1 MDIQA
6 SLKSFSTQPL
16 LKAAR
21 SLFKDTLNIPLSPL
35 ADSPITPDRFFRD
48 NLKDVHAPIQSIY
61 LVGRVENRTF
71 GEQLPPDDFETIE
84 KSLKTDYEG
93 LFILAVDLGENH
105 VTRSELSSLTRDFN
119 RAFKAA
125 PVIVVY
131 KYDHDQTCISL
142 ASCERAAYQ
151 QQWRDGE
158 KPGKVSLLK
167 DIMPGQPHAAHLRF
181 LLQLTVPE
189 RGNTRPTNFRDLH
202 RYWQR
207 VFDNRVLNEQFY
219 KEVAAWYQHAI
230 GCIRLPDCPS
240 HFRDNSEA
248 HVKDFTVRLI
258 CRLMFCWFLKE
269 RGLIPTALLE
279 LRDYRGRAYPLV
291 KNSTEADLNL
301 ELFGQSSS
309 YYRAILQNLFF
320 NALHQPIASRKRKT
334 TEWYRPEEFHP
345 DFDQSS
351 FDRVPCINAALFEKD
366 DGDNVS
372 NRSDEGVFLVPNEL
386 FYAEEITVQRGKGA
400 KNLVKTKGLNRIFA
414 QYKFTIEENTSL
426 EEEVA
431 LDPELLGMVFENL
444 LAEIDPNDDG
454 SADSARKESGSYYT
468 PRRTIDYMVN
478 EALLIHLRNAMGYRE
493 GTLPSGYEQKLENL
507 LYFDQI
513 ESEDA
518 DFRKAVIEALD
529 RVKILDPACGSGAF
543 PVGMLNRMVQLLKLV
558 DPDNHLWIELQVQ
571 RLPDELQ
578 EQTRCDLLS
587 HDNNY
592 PRKLGLIR
600 NAIYGID
607 IQPMAVM
614 ITKLRFFISL
624 LIDQKI
630 DPTNPA
636 ANYGMEQLPNME
648 TKIICANSLQN
659 FAADM
664 YQDAAIE
671 DLARARKRYYQRDLS
686 PAEQAAELDTIITKL
701 DEAFPQ
707 FFKAA
712 LGHPGLNDE
721 AGRRRANRKCL
732 ETWFH
737 FGSMAAPFFS
747 LKFFF
752 PEVAQNGGFDIVIG
766 NPPYGG
772 TSIPDPL
779 KSSLNL
785 GSKDPYGAFISRFI
799 AHDPPLKR
807 HGVLAYI
814 VSDTFMTIKSHKPL
828 REQILQSFIHRMIRV
843 HPDTFSATVNTA
855 IIILEREIPPT
866 ETNRKSLIPDDHSC
880 LMADLTQ
887 VSIHENYSRFLQL
900 LYRTSAASQIGKDV
914 DEGIHIMMGDTW
926 LSESSPEY
934 ALYRYPQNLIRTN
947 SNIPLFVGSPKLF
960 ALMNDTTAS
969 VEFRE
974 INGERIPIRK
984 IAINVK
990 PIELIKLSEIAD
1002 VKVGLQTGD
1011 NESYLFQNPKA
1022 WGNYRSIDKYRK
1034 YLLSEE
1040 DLQLIQSNGNLRQ
1053 SVILNG
1059 ISKDDPTSERYFLG
1073 RYIAPY
1079 DKGGGSDA
1087 DGGWMPNY
1095 WVTTDYFIDWSEW
1108 AVTRMQTLTTQER
1121 NRVQGKVGGNSDI
1134 ASRFQNPDSYF
1145 TGGITFSMRGVY
1157 SPTFRFA
1164 GPNPFDVMSSKLFTS
1179 AMPLS
1184 EVLAW
1189 LASRLGKSIMKNY
1202 LEHTVAFDVDALKE
1216 VPIRFCSQE
1225 ANSLEQIV
1233 TRVMEIQSAEP
1244 RYDYASNEQIEIDRL
1259 VYEAYGLN
1267 EDDIQEVENWYARR
1281 YPALAAAQRA
1291 NLERKLAAE
1300 KETAR

>member
-1 MDIQA
+1 MEIQSA
-6 SLKSFSTQPL
+6 LQSFSTQPL
-16 LKAAR
+16 LKACR

-48 NLKDVHAPIQSIY
+48 NLKDAHAPIQSIY
-61 LVGRVENRTF
+61 LVGRVEDRTF
-71 GEQLPPDDFETIE
+71 SKQLPPDDFETIE
-84 KSLKTDYEG
+84 KSLKSDYEG

-142 ASCERAAYQ
+142 ASCERSAYQ

-167 DIMPGQPHAAHLRF
+167 DIMPAQPHAAHLRF

-240 HFRDNSEA
+240 HFRENSEA

-279 LRDYRGRAYPLV
+279 LRDYRGRVYPLV
-291 KNSTEADLNL
+291 KNSAEADLNL

-345 DFDQSS
+345 DFDRSS
-351 FDRVPCINAALFEKD
+351 FDRVPYINAALFEKD

-386 FYAEEITVQRGKGA
+386 FYAEEITVQRGAGA
-400 KNLVKTKGLNRIFA
+400 RNRVVTKGLNRIFA

-507 LYFDQI
+507 LYFDLI

-518 DFRKAVIEALD
+518 DFCKAVIEALD
-529 RVKILDPACGSGAF
+529 SVKILDPACGSGAF

-578 EQTRCDLLS
+578 EQTRRDLLS

-630 DPTNPA
+630 DPKNPA
-636 ANYGMEQLPNME
+636 TNYGMEQLPNME
-648 TKIICANSLQN
+648 TKVICANSLQN

-671 DLARARKRYYQRDLS
+671 DLALARKRYYQRDLS

-721 AGRRRANRKCL
+721 TGRRRANRKCL

-772 TSIPDPL
+772 TPIPDPL
-779 KSSLNL
+779 KISLNL

-843 HPDTFSATVNTA
+843 HPDTFNATVNTA
-855 IIILEREIPPT
+855 IIILEREIPPSDM
-866 ETNRKSLIPDDHSC
+866 EQKNLIPDDHSC

-900 LYRTSAASQIGKDV
+900 LYRTSAASEIGKDV
-914 DEGIHIMMGDTW
+914 NSGDVHVMSGDGWRSEGS
-926 LSESSPEY
+926 LEY
-934 ALYRYPQNLIRTN
+934 ALYSYPQNIIHKN
-947 SNIPLFVGSPKLF
+947 SNIPFFVASPKLF
-960 ALMNDTTAS
+960 SLMNDTTADLKYRKMDGKNVPVRS
-969 VEFRE
+969 ID
-974 INGERIPIRK
+974 INGQ
-984 IAINVK
+984 V
-990 PIELIKLSEIAD
+990 IELVKLGD
-1002 VKVGLQTGD
+1002 VAEVRQGLATGD
-1011 NESYLFQNPKA
+1011 NNAYLFQNPDA
-1022 WGNYRSIDKYRK
+1022 RGNYRSIEDYRK
-1034 YLLSEE
+1034 YLLIEE
-1040 DLQLIQSNGNLRQ
+1040 DLERICSDEKLRFL
-1053 SVILNG
+1053 VIENG
-1059 ISKDDPTSERYFLG
+1059 ISLNDLSSNRYFGG
-1073 RYIAPY
+1073 RYIVPY
-1079 DKGGGSDA
+1079 DKGGEGDA
-1087 DGGWMPNY
+1087 QGGWLPNY
-1095 WVTTDYFIDWSEW
+1095 YVPTPYYIDWSEDSIE
-1108 AVTRMQTLTTQER
+1108 RLKTTTSER
-1121 NRVQGKVGGNSDI
+1121 QQGRI
-1134 ASRFQNPDSYF
+1134 AARFQNREYYF
-1145 TGGITFSMRGVY
+1145 MQGITWSDAGFY
-1157 SPTFRFA
+1157 SPTMRLS
-1164 GPNPFDVMSSKLFTS
+1164 GKGVFDVKGSRLISSEDPCKLNGCLSSKLIKLWIKSFNNQTVS
-1179 AMPLS
+1179 TQVDDLRDVGISMSMNAKISILV
-1184 EVLAW
+1184 EEII
-1189 LASRLGKSIMKNY
+1189 GKQKK
-1202 LEHTVAFDVDALKE
+1202 H
-1216 VPIRFCSQE
+1216 
-1225 ANSLEQIV
+1225 
-1233 TRVMEIQSAEP
+1233 P

-1281 YPALAAAQRA
+1281 YSALAAAQRA

>member
-6 SLKSFSTQPL
+6 SLQSFSTQPL
-16 LKAAR
+16 LKACR

-48 NLKDVHAPIQSIY
+48 NLKDAHAPIQSIY
-61 LVGRVENRTF
+61 LVGRVEDRTF
-71 GEQLPPDDFETIE
+71 SKQLPPDDFETIE
-84 KSLKTDYEG
+84 KSLKSDYEG

-142 ASCERAAYQ
+142 ASCERSAYQ

-167 DIMPGQPHAAHLRF
+167 DIIPGQPHAAHLRF

-189 RGNTRPTNFRDLH
+189 RGTTRPTNFRDLH

-269 RGLIPTALLE
+269 RGLIPTELLE
-279 LRDYRGRAYPLV
+279 LRDYKGRVYPLV
-291 KNSTEADLNL
+291 KNSAEADLNL

-351 FDRVPCINAALFEKD
+351 FDRVPYINAALFEKD
-366 DGDNVS
+366 AGDNVS

-386 FYAEEITVQRGKGA
+386 FYAEEITVQRGAGA
-400 KNLVKTKGLNRIFA
+400 RNRVVTKGLNRIFA

-444 LAEIDPNDDG
+444 LAEIDPNEDG

-493 GTLPSGYEQKLENL
+493 ETLPSGYEQKLENL

-513 ESEDA
+513 EPEDA

-543 PVGMLNRMVQLLKLV
+543 PVGMLNRMVQILKLV
-558 DPDNHLWIELQVQ
+558 DPDNRLWIELQVQ

-578 EQTRCDLLS
+578 EQTRRDLLS

-648 TKIICANSLQN
+648 TKVICANSLQN

-686 PAEQAAELDTIITKL
+686 PAEQAAELDIIITKL

-772 TSIPDPL
+772 TPIPDQL
-779 KSSLNL
+779 KTSLNL
-785 GSKDPYGAFISRFI
+785 SSRDPYGAFISRFI
-799 AHDPPLKR
+799 AHEPPLKR

-843 HPDTFSATVNTA
+843 HPDTFNATVNTA
-855 IIILEREIPPT
+855 IIILEREIPPS
-866 ETNRKSLIPDDHSC
+866 EMDRKNLIPDDHSC

-900 LYRTSAASQIGKDV
+900 LYRTTAAGEIGKDA
-914 DEGIHIMMGDTW
+914 DEGVHIMTGDTW
-926 LSESSPEY
+926 RSESSPEY

-947 SNIPLFVGSPKLF
+947 TNTPIFVASPKLF
-960 ALMNDTTAS
+960 ALMNDTKSLLEYQTIDTRK
-969 VEFRE
+969 VPVRVIE
-974 INGERIPIRK
+974 ING
-984 IAINVK
+984 NSVK
-990 PIELIKLSEIAD
+990 MTKLCEIAE
-1002 VKVGLQTGD
+1002 VKQGLATGD
-1011 NESYLFQNPKA
+1011 DDAYLFQNPEA
-1022 WGNYRSIDKYRK
+1022 HGSYRSIEDYRQ
-1034 YLLSEE
+1034 Y
-1040 DLQLIQSNGNLRQ
+1040 
-1053 SVILNG
+1053 ILNRSDLDLIRSNDSLRISIIETG
-1059 ISKDDPTSERYFLG
+1059 ISKEDTKSERYFKG
-1073 RYIAPY
+1073 RYIIPY
-1079 DKGGGSDA
+1079 DKGGASDA
-1087 DGGWMPNY
+1087 DGGWVPNY
-1095 WVTTDYFIDWSEW
+1095 WVQTDYFIDWSEW
-1108 AVTRMQTLTTQER
+1108 AVNRLRSLTTNER
-1121 NRVQGKVGGNSDI
+1121 NKEYGKTGGDNRV
-1134 ASRFQNPDSYF
+1134 ASRFQNPLSYF
-1145 TGGITFSMRGVY
+1145 TYGITFSSRGVY
-1157 SPTFRFA
+1157 APTFRKNSGA
-1164 GPNPFDVMSSKLFTS
+1164 CYDKESSGVFPRYDTD
-1179 AMPLS
+1179 
-1184 EVLAW
+1184 EF
-1189 LASRLGKSIMKNY
+1189 LGVICSTFGKFLLKGFLQQTISM
-1202 LEHTVAFDVDALKE
+1202 DVDALKE
-1216 VPIRFCSQE
+1216 QIIPVNIKG
-1225 ANSLEQIV
+1225 LEYLVASIIKNQIV
-1233 TRVMEIQSAEP
+1233 NP

-1267 EDDIQEVENWYARR
+1267 EDDIREVENWYARR

-1300 KETAR
+1300 KKTAR